1 MDRVRGR
8 PMQSSISSS
17 EVMIVFSTR
26 WNRMAGHVVLGFLL
40 VGMFLVGSPAHQ
52 GSAEEDLLWDQIVQK
67 ISLMELEFVRDA
79 AMLLIGGSDEAAAL
93 LSDPMA
99 FIQSKYRL
107 VETLDR
113 VIIIDMVSNRALTPG
128 LGRDLAEEDRVSAF
142 ATPATP
148 DYVLSEAAFAITG
161 PERGLLIRRRLPVD
175 RGVMSFAEEVE
186 RLTVWIEPVLDYISK
201 VIGCLEGEQDS
212 DRVDRFLNDP
222 ADFLVQEAVQD
233 GELGGKYMSCVSFL
247 EHAQLVSYDRLRGES
262 SEDPMFIPDG
272 LLSAPGTVVI
282 AAGYV
287 DELWSIVVQLAQI
300 SFEAGAQ
307 CF

>member
-1 MDRVRGR
+1 M
-8 PMQSSISSS
+8 
-17 EVMIVFSTR
+17 MIVCSTR
-26 WNRMAGHVVLGFLL
+26 WTRSAGHVVLSLLL
-40 VGMFLVGSPAHQ
+40 VGMLLAGSPAHR
-52 GSAEEDLLWDQIVQK
+52 GCAEEDLLWDQILQK
-67 ISLMELEFVRDA
+67 VNLMGLEFVRDA
-79 AMLLIGGSDEAAAL
+79 AMLLIGGSDEAGAL

-99 FIQSKYRL
+99 FIQRKYRL

-128 LGRDLAEEDRVSAF
+128 PEREHAQEDGASAL
-142 ATPATP
+142 ATPAAP
-148 DYVLSEAAFAITG
+148 DYVLSEAAIAITG
-161 PERGLLIRRRLPVD
+161 PERGVLIRRRLPTE
-175 RGVMSFAEEVE
+175 RGGMSFAEEIE
-186 RLTVWIEPVLDYISK
+186 SLTVWMEPVLDYIAQ
-201 VIGCLEGEQDS
+201 VIGCLEGEQDL

-233 GELGGKYMSCVSFL
+233 GELGAKYMSSVSFL

-300 SFEAGAQ
+300 NIEDGAERL
-307 CF
+307 